1 MQKLLAVITLWAWSL
16 SAHAQ
21 AKSCSPTPETN
32 PDNQSLTLI
41 SNIFGGVIGSD
52 FFKTFIASGLTM
64 STGLKTTAL
73 TLAGGLTLVA
83 IAWTVIKGMVSKDEI
98 GATLAIHLAVGIV
111 VAMLINQYA
120 QVVGF
125 FVWIEESA
133 LTAVGNSP
141 WSALAGLFSGV
152 LKSIVAG
159 FKMVGDT
166 YSCLGIM
173 SSGLFA
179 ALADALLAMIIYF
192 AALVLLLYAIVEL
205 LTVVVVAPV
214 IAGIGVAFGPLLI
227 AALANEWSR
236 SWFVTWV
243 KFLLSALMI
252 WVVLTATLQLLTT
265 SFLSVSQQWFGDAK
279 GTLSGQAL
287 GMAILMV
294 CVGKIFSAVPA
305 ITDGLMGAKTGAS
318 AANVGGRGFAAA
330 ATAALAT
337 TAAALG
343 ATRSGVSAAGGATM
357 AGATAG
363 AAAQQ
368 GAKAAW
374 ESFTKS
380 MGAMRGK

>member
-41 SNIFGGVIGSD
+41 S
-52 FFKTFIASGLTM
+52 
-64 STGLKTTAL
+64 
-73 TLAGGLTLVA
+73 LTLVA

-120 QVVGF
+120 QVVAF

-214 IAGIGVAFGPLLI
+214 I
-227 AALANEWSR
+227 ALANEWSR